1 MAGGTIS
8 TDNYTLG
15 GAHLYFD
22 TAVGNDDLLIATQ
35 FATTARSLG
44 NIVTSGIT
52 PEVTYVDHMV
62 TRKGKQVKDKT
73 AAGLSTLRINFTF
86 DELNSTNLGRFFM
99 GAVSNGKVNV
109 FSDSLDEGSGMLIV
123 DTDVGRDLV
132 YRIPR
137 CTIKPDGEL
146 SLPGDTWASAPMV
159 IEILEY
165 QTGGTDNGT
174 NNATWLAF
182 PFGRVDAIAL

>member
-1 MAGGTIS
+1 MAGGTIN
-8 TDNYTLG
+8 TNNYTLG

-22 TAVGNDDLLIATQ
+22 TTIGQTTLLNATE
-35 FATTARSLG
+35 FATTTRSLG

-52 PEVTYVDHMV
+52 PEITYIDHMV

-99 GAVSNGKVNV
+99 GSVSAGRVSV
-109 FSDSLDEGSGMLIV
+109 LGDTLDEGSGMLV
-123 DTDVGRDLV
+123 VETDVGRDIV

-137 CTIKPDGEL
+137 CVIKPDGEL
-146 SLPGDTWASAPMV
+146 SFPGDTWSSAPMV

-165 QTGGTDNGT
+165 QSGGTS
-174 NNATWLAF
+174 NATQNASWLAA
-182 PFGRVDAIAL
+182 PFGRLDVTAL